1 MRAMAMVPT
10 YNEAL
15 NIENLLREILKQGT
29 DIGAVVVDDNS
40 PDGTASIVKKLRQE
54 DPRVHLV
61 LRMEERGRGTA
72 GIVGFQYAVSRG
84 VDFVIEMDADFSHP
98 PSYFPYFLSQM
109 EDCDLLIGSRLL
121 EGGGERG
128 RSYLRRSISRLAN
141 AYIRRILNLPVRDC
155 TSGYRVFRREVL
167 EAIDLDQMM
176 SQGPS
181 VVEEVLYKAYK
192 RGFSAPPCRGSPCDK
207 VCRSSNVSRLRCRAG
222 SRGKSTG
229 QRPCIKT
236 GPSKRSSSAGN
247 RRDSGAHISGTRTKA
262 DGPGSGRKQFGRNS
276 PLIVGD
282 GCLSPKC
289 RAGAGSAQN
298 EIQIGKSQNT
308 T

>member
-15 NIENLLREILKQGT
+15 NIENLLREILRQGT

-40 PDGTASIVKKLRQE
+40 PDGTASIVEKLRQE

-72 GIVGFQYAVSRG
+72 GIVGFQYAVSQG
-84 VDFVIEMDADFSHP
+84 ADFVIEMDADFSHP

-128 RSYLRRSISRLAN
+128 RSFLRRSISRLAN
-141 AYIRRILNLPVRDC
+141 AYIRRILNLPIRDC

-167 EAIDLDQMM
+167 EAIELDRMM

-192 RGFSAPPCRGSPCDK
+192 RGYRIKEVPYIFEER
-207 VCRSSNVSRLRCRAG
+207 RAG
-222 SRGKSTG
+222 ESTFNRKIMFNALKMMV
-229 QRPCIKT
+229 QIRWRYRNYPAQNSDEH
-236 GPSKRSSSAGN
+236 PS
-247 RRDSGAHISGTRTKA
+247 
-262 DGPGSGRKQFGRNS
+262 GPGK
-276 PLIVGD
+276 
-282 GCLSPKC
+282 
-289 RAGAGSAQN
+289 
-298 EIQIGKSQNT
+298 
-308 T
+308 